1 MCGTRNEIA
10 KVVLS
15 HTLRMPNEGSSF
27 LGERCSTSFGGCKI
41 RPKTGASETL
51 PTADDYVPTL
61 FCFFKV
67 MEAFK
72 KKELGHAWISS
83 IQIRT
88 TAAIVIYG
96 PRKLRLPSRLCQS
109 ILGTPFRFIG
119 MQASFPSIKGAYHHL
134 SLLLLLF
141 LLPIYFESLD

>member
-83 IQIRT
+83 IQVRT

-96 PRKLRLPSRLCQS
+96 PRKLRLPLPAMPEYSRDPVS
-109 ILGTPFRFIG
+109 IHRY
-119 MQASFPSIKGAYHHL
+119 ASIFSKHQGRVPSSL
-134 SLLLLLF
+134 SSSSSVSSSYIF
-141 LLPIYFESLD
+141 